1 MNLSNK
7 RINTPSPLRP
17 KLNQKKKK
25 KKEKEEEERKEEEVL
40 YSLDERLPH

>member
-7 RINTPSPLRP
+7 RITTPSPLRP

-25 KKEKEEEERKEEEVL
+25 KKKEEEERKEEEVL